1 MALYKDEGIVIR
13 ERPLGEADKLLTI
26 LTRNKGKVSASA
38 RGARRTRNRLL
49 GPTQLF
55 CHSRFLFL
63 TGRGLATVGQ
73 AEIIESFVG
82 LRENLD
88 RLAYASYFA
97 ELVDGFL
104 GEEDSQPAIFDFL
117 RSLFSALAKA
127 QDLQLLARY
136 GELKLVSL
144 AGFMPSLFRCAEC
157 GRDLPEQLS
166 KAAFSPS
173 AGGLL
178 CSNCKA
184 SPDSVFLRGSS
195 VAALRHLLTAVPT
208 RLGVL
213 NINET
218 VYRELKLALRS
229 YLDYYLAKELKS
241 LSFLATLE
249 GGG

>member
-26 LTRNKGKVSASA
+26 LTRKGGKIAASA

-55 CHSRFLFL
+55 CHSRFLLL

-73 AEIIESFVG
+73 AEIIEPFVG
-82 LRENLD
+82 LRESLE

-104 GEEDSQPAIFDFL
+104 GEDDSQPAAFDLL
-117 RSLFSALAKA
+117 RSLFSGLLKA
-127 QDLQLLARY
+127 QDQDLLVRY

-144 AGFMPSLFRCAEC
+144 MGFMPSLFRCAGC
-157 GRDLPEQLS
+157 GEALPLETP

-173 AGGLL
+173 AGGIL
-178 CSNCKA
+178 CNRCSGQQE
-184 SPDSVFLRGSS
+184 SFFLKGSS
-195 VAALRHLLTAVPT
+195 VAALRHMLTADPQRVSVLAMSEDVRVEL
-208 RLGVL
+208 RLAMRRY
-213 NINET
+213 I
-218 VYRELKLALRS
+218 
-229 YLDYYLAKELKS
+229 DYYLAKNLKT
-241 LSFLATLE
+241 LEFLAAIE

>member
-26 LTRNKGKVSASA
+26 LTRKGGKMAASA

-55 CHSRFLFL
+55 CHSRFLLL

-73 AEIIESFVG
+73 AEIIEPFVG
-82 LRENLD
+82 LREDLE

-97 ELVDGFL
+97 ELVDGFM
-104 GEEDSQPAIFDFL
+104 GEDDSQPAIFDFL
-117 RSLFSALAKA
+117 RSLFSGLLKV
-127 QDLQLLARY
+127 QDLDLLVRY

-144 AGFMPSLFRCAEC
+144 AGFMPSLFRCASC
-157 GRDLPEQLS
+157 GETLPLQVTR
-166 KAAFSPS
+166 AAFSPD

-178 CSNCKA
+178 CSGC
-184 SPDSVFLRGSS
+184 SSGQDLIFLKGSS
-195 VAALRHLLTAVPT
+195 VAALRHMLTADPKRVS
-208 RLGVL
+208 VL
-213 NINET
+213 AMNED
-218 VYRELKLALRS
+218 VRGELKYALRR
-229 YLDYYLAKELKS
+229 YLDYYLGKDLKS
-241 LSFLATLE
+241 LDFLAALE